1 VKAVLDLDLD
11 LACDFDFAADLDLDL
26 DLGTPPS
33 QQVGASLNGLR
44 SALNDPP

>member
-26 DLGTPPS
+26 DLGTPRS
-33 QQVGASLNGLR
+33 QQVGASHDGAAQR
-44 SALNDPP
+44 PQ

>member
-1 VKAVLDLDLD
+1 VKAVLDLD
-11 LACDFDFAADLDLDL
+11 LACDFDFAADLE
-26 DLGTPPS
+26 LGTPRS